1 MLNKILSKYILM
13 FFQIQVDIFVK
24 IYINIKKDYVKSYNI
39 KLYILILKYGYFVN
53 VQILSKN
60 QQDLFID
67 VVVLVVVVVDFVD
80 KSLEKFFIL
89 LKNYFCILNKNKKLY

>member
-24 IYINIKKDYVKSYNI
+24 IYINVNKEYEKSYNI

-60 QQDLFID
+60 QYDLFID

-80 KSLEKFFIL
+80 KLLEKFFIL
-89 LKNYFCILNKNKKLY
+89 LKNYFCILNKNKI